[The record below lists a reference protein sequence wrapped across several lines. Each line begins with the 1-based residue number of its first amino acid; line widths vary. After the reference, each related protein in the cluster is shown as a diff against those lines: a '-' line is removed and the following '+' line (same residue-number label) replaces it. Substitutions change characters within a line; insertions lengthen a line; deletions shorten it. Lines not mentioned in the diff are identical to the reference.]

1 MSEFIRIE
9 KGEGGW
15 GGPLELPIVPGKKIV
30 YITAGTRPA
39 IIDRISELTGWEAVD
54 GFKEGEPPA
63 EEIAVAIIDC
73 GGTLRCGLYPKRR
86 IPTVNIHST
95 GQSGPMAKYILE
107 DIYVSG
113 VREKNIHKIS
123 KTDGATAVTS
133 QTEPAVEVAP
143 QAAANTAKGGRDYDT
158 TKKITEQS
166 DGLLA
171 KVGMGMG
178 SVVAVFFQ
186 SGRDT
191 IDTVLKTILP
201 FMAFVSALI
210 GIIMASGLG
219 DFIAH
224 GLTPLAS
231 SPIGLVLLALIC
243 SFPLLSPFLGPGA
256 VIAQV
261 IGVLVGVQ
269 IGLGNIPPQLALP
282 ALFAINAQAA
292 CDFIPVGLSLAEA
305 KQDTVRVGVPSVLV
319 GRFLTGAPTVLLAW
333 AASAFIYQ

>member
-1 MSEFIRIE
+1 MSAYIRIE
-9 KGEGGW
+9 KGASGW
-15 GGPLELPIVPGKKIV
+15 GGPLELPIEPGKKVV
-30 YITAGTRPA
+30 YITAGTRPS
-39 IIDRISELTGWEAVD
+39 IVDRLSELTGWPAVD

-63 EEIAVAIIDC
+63 EEIGVAVIDC

-86 IPTVNIHST
+86 IPTVNIHAT
-95 GQSGPMAKYILE
+95 GQSGPLAQFILE

-113 VREKNIHKIS
+113 VRDHNISRIEAADS
-123 KTDGATAVTS
+123 QPAAT
-133 QTEPAVEVAP
+133 VAAP
-143 QAAANTAKGGRDYDT
+143 PKARDYDT
-158 TKKITEQS
+158 SKKITEQS

-186 SGRDT
+186 AGRDT

-219 DFIAH
+219 DWIAH
-224 GLTPLAS
+224 GLAPLAS
-231 SPIGLVLLALIC
+231 HPLGLVMLALIC

-261 IGVLVGVQ
+261 IGVLIGVQ
-269 IGLGNIPPQLALP
+269 IGLGNIPPHLALP

-305 KQDTVRVGVPSVLV
+305 RQDTVRVGVPSVLV
-319 GRFLTGAPTVLLAW
+319 SRFLTGAPTVLIAW
-333 AASAFIYQ
+333 FVSGFIYQ